1 MNESSESHLHE
12 RAAQLIPWLVNGTLS
27 IEEATRLRAHLATCA
42 KCRADFEVEQ
52 RLYESIRTD
61 GPLVF
66 TGESSFQKL
75 MARIESERELVT
87 EETAAAPRP
96 MSAVTAGGPPE
107 AFGSLEA
114 FGASATL
121 RPPDL
126 FRPTAALGSPREAGA
141 PDGAVPF
148 DAPRERMPLRHT
160 RRRAATPAGRR
171 SRRAPAAVRWLTAA
185 VLVEAVALT
194 LGVFLWHRGER
205 APAAGYVTLSDPAVR
220 YGESAHVRAV
230 FSADLTLDGLQRL
243 LRATGAHII
252 DGPSDARVY
261 TLGFAEP
268 RPTLAQLAARLAT
281 LRADPHVLFAEVTSE
296 ASPR

>member
-1 MNESSESHLHE
+1 VNQSSESQLHE
-12 RAAQLIPWLVNGTLS
+12 RAAQLIPWLVNATLS
-27 IEEATRLRAHLATCA
+27 VEEATRLRAHLATCA
-42 KCRADFEVEQ
+42 KCRTDFEVEQ

-66 TGESSFQKL
+66 TGESSFEKL

-87 EETAAAPRP
+87 EETATAPSP
-96 MSAVTAGGPPE
+96 MSAVSAGGPPE
-107 AFGSLEA
+107 TFGSLEP
-114 FGASATL
+114 FGASETL
-121 RPPDL
+121 RSADL
-126 FRPTAALGSPREAGA
+126 FR
-141 PDGAVPF
+141 F
-148 DAPRERMPLRHT
+148 DATGGRMPPRHT
-160 RRRAATPAGRR
+160 RRRAPTPTGRR
-171 SRRAPAAVRWLTAA
+171 PRRAPARWLTAA

-194 LGVFLWHRGER
+194 LGVFLWHRAER

-220 YGESAHVRAV
+220 YGEGARVRAV

-268 RPTLAQLAARLAT
+268 RPSSAQLTARLAT
-281 LRADPHVLFAEVTSE
+281 LRADPHVLFAEVASE